1 MSRHTKR
8 WVAGI
13 AVLAIAAV
21 AAMGAYAYFSA
32 TGSGT
37 ASGSVGSATAVTLS
51 GSTTGNLYPDGPAR
65 DVAITIT
72 NPGSGAVYV
81 NKVHLASVDPS
92 DASCDATAFGMS
104 DVTVQQTIA
113 GGGNLVVHG
122 SLSMADNGA
131 NQDDCQGNSLT
142 LNLTSN

>member
-1 MSRHTKR
+1 VSRHTKK
-8 WVAGI
+8 WAAGI
-13 AVLAIAAV
+13 AAVVIAGL

-37 ASGSVGSATAVTLS
+37 ASGSVGSASAVTLS
-51 GSTTGNLYPDGPAR
+51 GSTTGNLYPDGPGR
-65 DVAITIT
+65 NVAITIT
-72 NPGSGAVYV
+72 NPGAGAEYV

-92 DASCDATAFGMS
+92 NALCDDTAFSMP
-104 DVTVQQTIA
+104 DVTVQQMIA

-122 SLSMADNGA
+122 TLSMADNGS

>member
-1 MSRHTKR
+1 VNRHTKR
-8 WVAGI
+8 WAAGI
-13 AVLAIAAV
+13 AVLAIAGL

-37 ASGSVGSATAVTLS
+37 ASANVGSSSAVTLS

-72 NPGSGAVYV
+72 NPSSGAQYV

-92 DASCDATAFGMS
+92 DAGCDATAFGMP
-104 DVTVQQTIA
+104 DVTVQQMIA

>member
-1 MSRHTKR
+1 
-8 WVAGI
+8 
-13 AVLAIAAV
+13 
-21 AAMGAYAYFSA
+21 MGAYAYFSA

-37 ASGSVGSATAVTLS
+37 ASGNVGSASAMTLS
-51 GSTTGNLYPDGPAR
+51 GSTTGNLYPSGPGR
-65 DVAITIT
+65 DVAITIA
-72 NPGSGAVYV
+72 NPGSGAEYV

-92 DASCDATAFGMS
+92 DAQCDGTAFSMP
-104 DVTVQQTIA
+104 DVTVGQMIA

-122 SLSMADNGA
+122 TLSMADNGA